1 MIKGEEKQVR
11 ATAIVL
17 KSYQAG
23 SLPPAV
29 VMNSL
34 SGASKLPD
42 LAELKEVLSMQ
53 HLVRCIEYMYF
64 NSITRHQD
72 SEGNLFQD
80 MKFGKYPAALRQ
92 FPACLKEDIPGAESA
107 TLESFQDRFYR
118 AIYRLL
124 LAGAV
129 LARAYMEPLFRAREE
144 GGKGSFFL
152 RCGTDYWAEDVED
165 IADAYP
171 TEEDFAYIRQSPVFN
186 YDLSDWSEVGQW
198 RNRKYETCLGP
209 FASWIIDDGRKREQ
223 EKPQQSGGMEPEWAE
238 NTADVGAVRELML
251 LLVAYDHFN
260 NKFQHEH
267 TRNFGGGLYMQKP
280 GNRTVSIVRFGIFQ
294 IEEITMPAAVEDLQD
309 TYLLA
314 RNHSAL
320 EGTEG
325 KDIPYQFNVQKAFF
339 FLKDRMRG
347 SFFTWSKENP
357 GPPGTFELWHF
368 ALRHYLNLGF
378 KSGSFWMPRRE
389 DTYMQSIWWREVGR
403 GDIFM
408 NPNWAIVQRYRPGVI
423 SWIH

>member
-1 MIKGEEKQVR
+1 EISSRIFEYCDDFTDVSALASACKHTHRVWVTSQPTIIWSVGRSQIRSFDDALMAMKKQVR

-34 SGASKLPD
+34 SGASKLPH

-64 NSITRHQD
+64 SSTTRHQD

-80 MKFGKYPAALRQ
+80 LKFGN
-92 FPACLKEDIPGAESA
+92 
-107 TLESFQDRFYR
+107 FYR

-171 TEEDFAYIRQSPVFN
+171 MEEDFAYIRQSPVFN

-223 EKPQQSGGMEPEWAE
+223 EKPRQSGGMEPEWAE

-260 NKFQHEH
+260 NKFQNEH
-267 TRNFGGGLYMQKP
+267 TRNFGGGPYMQKP

-309 TYLLA
+309 TYLL
-314 RNHSAL
+314 
-320 EGTEG
+320 
-325 KDIPYQFNVQKAFF
+325 
-339 FLKDRMRG
+339 
-347 SFFTWSKENP
+347 
-357 GPPGTFELWHF
+357 
-368 ALRHYLNLGF
+368 
-378 KSGSFWMPRRE
+378 
-389 DTYMQSIWWREVGR
+389 
-403 GDIFM
+403 
-408 NPNWAIVQRYRPGVI
+408 
-423 SWIH
+423 